1 MEQCTIFQTCVWGRS
16 HPPPPTLTTV
26 VDVGASGISRL
37 LSFRDCAGH
46 KEHEQAALPNIM
58 R

>member
-1 MEQCTIFQTCVWGRS
+1 MSRLPNVRLGTQTS
-16 HPPPPTLTTV
+16 LTPTLTTV

-37 LSFRDCAGH
+37 LSFRDCAGR